1 MLDRLTSMKVFI
13 KVVETSSF
21 AAAAQHL
28 ALSPQMVAKHVEAL
42 ERHIGSRLLHRTT
55 RRQSLTEIGRLYCEQ
70 CHLVLK
76 AVERAD
82 SLAAET
88 LGEPRGTLAVSVP
101 VTFGRIV
108 FPSFLHDFRNKFPEV
123 RLRVSLT
130 DHLVHPTMDSYEAVI
145 RIGEP
150 GPDLMVVSRPL
161 TVYSLTICA
170 APAYLEKFRAPDS
183 PEELVRHQCLVY
195 ENPTRSVPTAWQF
208 VRKSC
213 VRSVVVPQAV
223 TSNDWSFLLA
233 LALSGQGILLGFED
247 ALMPEIASGRLAR
260 ILPQWAIPA
269 RPMHL
274 LYNAGPVMTPKL
286 RAFVTEIQHAF
297 PP

>member
-13 KVVETSSF
+13 RVVETGSF

-28 ALSPQMVAKHVEAL
+28 ILSPQMVAKHVEAL

-101 VTFGRIV
+101 VTFGRTV

-130 DHLVHPTMDSYEAVI
+130 DQLVHPTMDSYEAVI

-161 TVYSLTICA
+161 TAYSLTICA

-195 ENPTRSVPTAWQF
+195 ENPTRSMPIAWQF
-208 VRKSC
+208 VRKTC
-213 VRSVVVPQAV
+213 VRCVVIPQAV
-223 TSNDWSFLLA
+223 TSNDWSLLLA
-233 LALSGQGILLGFED
+233 LALSGQGIVLGFEH
-247 ALMPEIASGRLAR
+247 ALMPEIASGRLTR
-260 ILPQWAIPA
+260 ILPQWAVPA

-286 RAFVTEIQHAF
+286 RAFVTEVQHAF

>member
-13 KVVETSSF
+13 RVVETGSF

-28 ALSPQMVAKHVEAL
+28 NLSPQMVAKHVEAL
-42 ERHIGSRLLHRTT
+42 ERLIGGRLLHRTT

-82 SLAAET
+82 TLAANT

-101 VTFGRIV
+101 VTFGRTM
-108 FPSFLHDFRNKFPEV
+108 FPMFLHDFRKKFPKV
-123 RLRVSLT
+123 RLQISLT
-130 DHLVHPTMDSYEAVI
+130 DHLVHPTLDGHEAVI

-150 GPDLMVVSRPL
+150 DPDLTVVSRL
-161 TVYSLTICA
+161 LATYSLTVCA
-170 APAYLEKFRAPDS
+170 APAYLEKFGAPDS
-183 PEELVRHQCLVY
+183 PEDLARHQCLVY
-195 ENPTRSVPTAWQF
+195 EHSAHSVRTAWHFIRKTCTRSVMVSGT
-208 VRKSC
+208 
-213 VRSVVVPQAV
+213 V
-223 TSNDWSFLLA
+223 TSNDWGFLLA
-233 LALSGQGILLGFED
+233 LALSGEGIVLGSEQ
-247 ALMPEIASGRLAR
+247 ALKPELESGRLVR
-260 ILPQWAIPA
+260 VLSQWRVPG

-274 LYNAGPVMTPKL
+274 LYNAGPAMTPKL
-286 RAFVTEIQHAF
+286 RSFVTEVQNAF